1 MTSWLA
7 VDIGASHIKWLRSSA
22 HGVDDVEMPRDD
34 EIDELDGSPP
44 KEVTPL
50 LDEVESL
57 ECIAYTDEVVT
68 YGQAARHLA
77 EQNPQWLTRSLLTLT
92 EDELRGDNDRSTS
105 RAPTDLC
112 ETPSN
117 VQMDR
122 AAREGARGDLPL
134 ARLRTHTD
142 GRLTLD
148 TFGGARLPSALCANW
163 LSHALAPP
171 KLLSDDVRISH
182 QHKAPDGVVWLTQPG
197 RSPLGRAYLSKC
209 ISELSVKRGAP
220 LSAAAAVVIDHGED
234 GLWGILDIGASQ
246 ASWSLVSAEGRRVK
260 VEAHYGQSGVGIE
273 GLTRSLLSGVLDR
286 DIEGWSALDVTTR
299 ERHLADAER
308 WSLALCRRAWPPS
321 LIASN
326 DHAIHAGSMGL
337 IENIND
343 RVIDSFL
350 SARADHYLRLVRR
363 GCLEWIAQSLQHL
376 HISPEALTG
385 VWVTG
390 SIGVA
395 LLREIR
401 RHLPTVKAHTITP
414 GAPLRGAIKYAQS
427 VERGAEILVEEVS
440 SERITLHH
448 GDRRGIELI
457 SPQTPLAA
465 YRTLWVDEASEG
477 LNLWLSASG
486 HSPSLLATHPPFADG
501 PRQLHLYYDGPGAL
515 SLSWGVSPLNPIERS
530 MTDQP
535 APSMKE
541 PSPIIAHLSQ
551 WEIKF

>member
-1 MTSWLA
+1 ML
-7 VDIGASHIKWLRSSA
+7 
-22 HGVDDVEMPRDD
+22 
-34 EIDELDGSPP
+34 
-44 KEVTPL
+44 
-50 LDEVESL
+50 
-57 ECIAYTDEVVT
+57 
-68 YGQAARHLA
+68 
-77 EQNPQWLTRSLLTLT
+77 
-92 EDELRGDNDRSTS
+92 
-105 RAPTDLC
+105 
-112 ETPSN
+112 
-117 VQMDR
+117 
-122 AAREGARGDLPL
+122 
-134 ARLRTHTD
+134 
-142 GRLTLD
+142 
-148 TFGGARLPSALCANW
+148 
-163 LSHALAPP
+163 
-171 KLLSDDVRISH
+171 
-182 QHKAPDGVVWLTQPG
+182 
-197 RSPLGRAYLSKC
+197 
-209 ISELSVKRGAP
+209 
-220 LSAAAAVVIDHGED
+220 
-234 GLWGILDIGASQ
+234 
-246 ASWSLVSAEGRRVK
+246 
-260 VEAHYGQSGVGIE
+260 
-273 GLTRSLLSGVLDR
+273 
-286 DIEGWSALDVTTR
+286 
-299 ERHLADAER
+299 
-308 WSLALCRRAWPPS
+308 
-321 LIASN
+321 
-326 DHAIHAGSMGL
+326 L